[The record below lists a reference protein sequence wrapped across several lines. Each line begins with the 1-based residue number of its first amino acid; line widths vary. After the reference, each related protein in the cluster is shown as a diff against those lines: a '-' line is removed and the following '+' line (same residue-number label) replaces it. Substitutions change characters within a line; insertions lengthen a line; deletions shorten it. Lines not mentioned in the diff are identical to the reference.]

1 MRLWVDVREIHYGRV
16 AIDAETESEAMA
28 EAQTDYKTG
37 NTIWIGTDCVVM
49 NAVPINT
56 EALAYGQ

>member
-1 MRLWVDVREIHYGRV
+1 MRFWVDVRETYYGRI

-28 EAQTDYKTG
+28 DAQTDYKTG
-37 NTIWIGTDCVVM
+37 NTIWLGTDCVVM
-49 NAVPINT
+49 NAVPCNT